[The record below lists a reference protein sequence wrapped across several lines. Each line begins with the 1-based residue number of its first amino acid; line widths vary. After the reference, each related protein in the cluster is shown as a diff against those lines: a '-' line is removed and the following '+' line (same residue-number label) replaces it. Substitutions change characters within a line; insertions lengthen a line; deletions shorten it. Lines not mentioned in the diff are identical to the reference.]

1 MLAQAGRYWVF
12 EFLSTPS
19 ARRAT
24 AGAQARAVGI
34 SQFLSTPSARRATVS
49 PGNTSST

>member
-1 MLAQAGRYWVF
+1 MTLPNSMEIV

-24 AGAQARAVGI
+24 VDTQ
-34 SQFLSTPSARRATVS
+34 SAAP
-49 PGNTSST
+49 PG

>member
-1 MLAQAGRYWVF
+1 MSSSFFSSVM

-24 AGAQARAVGI
+24 RGLSGTIRMTI
-34 SQFLSTPSARRATVS
+34 FLSTPSARRAT
-49 PGNTSST
+49 

>member
-1 MLAQAGRYWVF
+1 MSAYGQPKAR

-24 AGAQARAVGI
+24 GAHEMHYQIVYI
-34 SQFLSTPSARRATVS
+34 FLSTPSARRATQ
-49 PGNTSST
+49 P